1 MYGGLWL
8 PLFITKTFKM
18 SSGNVENARLELNL
32 GKNAGA
38 IYFSDVNLTCL
49 DCGSSAQIGTGQQSS
64 VDATREIDWRSIL
77 MKYINK
83 LL

>member
-1 MYGGLWL
+1 
-8 PLFITKTFKM
+8 M